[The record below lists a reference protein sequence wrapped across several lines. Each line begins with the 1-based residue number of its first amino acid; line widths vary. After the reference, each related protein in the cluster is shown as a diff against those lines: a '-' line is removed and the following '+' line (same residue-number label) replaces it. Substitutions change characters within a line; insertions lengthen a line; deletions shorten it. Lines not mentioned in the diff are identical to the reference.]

1 MAETEILLIVCTL
14 NGWKGESFFNP
25 DSQYRTARIERMVT
39 VEEYRLER
47 DTMGEVKVP
56 SAAYYGAETQRAFQ
70 NFPISGLRLPKEFI
84 RAMALIKLSAAR
96 ANMQLGILDSKKGE
110 AIVSA
115 AKEIME
121 GSLYEHFVVDV
132 FQTGSGT
139 SSNMNMNEVIANRA
153 IELLG
158 GKRGEKSIVH
168 PNNDVNM
175 CQSTN
180 DVFPSAIHVSAAEAI
195 ARRLIPSL
203 KVLADA
209 LDTKSTEFVDVV
221 KAGRTHLQDAVPI
234 TLGQEFSG
242 YASMIR
248 HALKRAEQ
256 AKNILMELPL
266 GGTAVGTGLNAH
278 PKYAELAIMEINRLT
293 GLSFRRAEN
302 TFEGMQSKDATVE
315 ASGLLKV
322 IATSLMKISNDLRLL
337 NSGPRTAIG
346 EIDLPA
352 MEPGSSI
359 MPGKVN
365 PVIPE
370 ALGLVAAQVYG
381 NDAAIGICGSLGQLE
396 LNVMMPVIAYDLLQ
410 SIEILA
416 NGSRILGEKCVAGI
430 TADKNRCLDYGERTL
445 MTVTTLTPK
454 IGYDNAAKITKK
466 AIAENKSLRQVL
478 LEEGILPKD
487 KLDEILDLKKLTK
500 GGRA

>member
-1 MAETEILLIVCTL
+1 M
-14 NGWKGESFFNP
+14 NHFPP
-25 DSQYRTARIERMVT
+25 DSMDGTAMVT
-39 VEEYRLER
+39 VEDYRVEK
-47 DTMGEVKVP
+47 DSMGEVKVP
-56 SAAYYGAETQRAFQ
+56 SSVYYGAETQRAVD
-70 NFPISGLRLPKEFI
+70 NFPISGLRFPREFI
-84 RAMALIKLSAAR
+84 RAFAVIKLSAAK
-96 ANMQLGILDSKKGE
+96 ANMQLGILDRSKGD

-121 GSLYEHFVVDV
+121 GALYDQFVVDV

-139 SSNMNMNEVIANRA
+139 STNMNINEVIANRA
-153 IELLG
+153 DELLG
-158 GKRGEKSIVH
+158 GRRGDRSLVH
-168 PNNDVNM
+168 PNDHVNM

-180 DVFPSAIHVSAAEAI
+180 DVFPSAIHISSVEAI
-195 ARRLIPSL
+195 GRKLIPGLRALAESL
-203 KVLADA
+203 EKKVKEFE
-209 LDTKSTEFVDVV
+209 DTV

-234 TLGQEFSG
+234 MVGQEFSG
-242 YASMIR
+242 YLSMIK
-248 HALKRAEQ
+248 HGIARAEQ
-256 AKNILMELPL
+256 ARDTLLELPL

-278 PKYAELAIMEINRLT
+278 PKYAELAIADINRLT
-293 GLSFRRAEN
+293 GFSFRKADN
-302 TFEGMQSKDATVE
+302 TFEAMQGKDACVE
-315 ASGLLKV
+315 ASGLLKT

-381 NDAAIGICGSLGQLE
+381 NDTSIGICGSLGQLE
-396 LNVMMPVIAYDLLQ
+396 LNTMMPVIAYDLLQ

-416 NGSRILGEKCVAGI
+416 NGARILGEKCVAGI
-430 TADKNRCLDYGERTL
+430 TVDKKRCLEYAERTL
-445 MTVTTLTPK
+445 MMVTRLTPI
-454 IGYDNAAKITKK
+454 IGYDNAAKIAKK
-466 AIAENKSLRQVL
+466 AMAENKSLRQVV
-478 LEEGILPKD
+478 LEQGILPKE
-487 KLDEILDLKKLTK
+487 KVDEVLDLKKMTK

>member
-1 MAETEILLIVCTL
+1 
-14 NGWKGESFFNP
+14 
-25 DSQYRTARIERMVT
+25 MVT
-39 VEEYRLER
+39 VEDYRL
-47 DTMGEVKVP
+47 DKDSMGEVKVP
-56 SAAYYGAETQRAFQ
+56 ASAYYGAETQRAFQ
-70 NFPISGLRLPKEFI
+70 NFPISGLRLPQEFI

-96 ANMQLGILDSKKGE
+96 ANMQLGLLDSKKGE
-110 AIVSA
+110 AIISA

-121 GSLYEHFVVDV
+121 GSLYDQFVVDV

-153 IELLG
+153 AELLG
-158 GKRGEKSIVH
+158 GKKGDRSMIH

-180 DVFPSAIHVSAAEAI
+180 DVFPSAIHVSSAEEI

-203 KVLADA
+203 RILAEA
-209 LDTKSTEFVDVV
+209 LEKKAREFEDVV
-221 KAGRTHLQDAVPI
+221 KAGRTHLQDAVPV

-242 YASMIR
+242 FASMIR
-248 HALKRAEQ
+248 HGIRRAEQ
-256 AKNILMELPL
+256 ARDILMELPL
-266 GGTAVGTGLNAH
+266 GGTATGTGLNAH
-278 PKYAELAIMEINRLT
+278 PKYAELAITEINRLT
-293 GLSFRRAEN
+293 GLSFKKAEN
-302 TFEGMQSKDATVE
+302 TFEAMQSKDAAVE
-315 ASGLLKV
+315 ASGHLKT

-337 NSGPRTAIG
+337 NSGPRTALG

-381 NDAAIGICGSLGQLE
+381 NDTAIGICGSLGQLE

-410 SIEILA
+410 SIQILA

-430 TADKNRCLDYGERTL
+430 TADKKRALEYAERTL
-445 MTVTTLTPK
+445 MLVTTLTPK
-454 IGYDNAAKITKK
+454 IGYDNAAKIAKR
-466 AIAENKSLRQVL
+466 AIAENKSLREVL
-478 LEEGILPKD
+478 LDEKILPKD
-487 KLDEILDLKKLTK
+487 KLDEALDLKKMTK

>member
-1 MAETEILLIVCTL
+1 MKTV
-14 NGWKGESFFNP
+14 G
-25 DSQYRTARIERMVT
+25 DYRIEK
-39 VEEYRLER
+39 
-47 DTMGEVKVP
+47 DTMGDVKVP
-56 SAAYYGAETQRAFQ
+56 SWAYWGAQTQRAVD
-70 NFPISGLRLPKEFI
+70 NFPISSLRFSKDFI
-84 RAMALIKLSAAR
+84 RALALVKLAAAK
-96 ANMQLGILDSKKGE
+96 ANMQIGLLDEKKGN
-110 AIVSA
+110 AVVSA
-115 AKEIME
+115 AKEVME

-139 SSNMNMNEVIANRA
+139 STNMNMNEVLANRA
-153 IELLG
+153 IELLDG
-158 GKRGEKSIVH
+158 ERGQKGLIH
-168 PNNDVNM
+168 PNDHVNM
-175 CQSTN
+175 GQSTN
-180 DVFPSAIHVSAAEAI
+180 DVFPSSIHIAAAEAVT
-195 ARRLIPSL
+195 RKLLPSL
-203 KVLADA
+203 QVLARS
-209 LDTKSTEFVDVV
+209 LDGKAKEFEDIV

-242 YASMIR
+242 YASMINHGIR
-248 HALKRAEQ
+248 RAEK
-256 AKNILMELPL
+256 ARDALLELPL
-266 GGTAVGTGLNAH
+266 GGNAVGTGLNTH
-278 PKYAELAIMEINRLT
+278 PKYAELAIREINRLT
-293 GLSFRRAEN
+293 GLEFRKAEN
-302 TFEGMQSKDATVE
+302 MFEGLQSKDASVE

-337 NSGPRTAIG
+337 NSGPRTALG

-381 NDAAIGICGSLGQLE
+381 NDAAIGLCGSLGQLE

-416 NGSRILGEKCVAGI
+416 NGLRILGEKCVMGI
-430 TADKNRCLDYGERTL
+430 TADKKRCMDYAERTL
-445 MTVTTLTPK
+445 MMVTRLTPK
-454 IGYDNAAKITKK
+454 IGYDNAAKIAKK
-466 AIAENKSLRQVL
+466 AMAENKSLREVV

-487 KLDEILDLKKLTK
+487 KLDEVLNLKKMTK

>member
-1 MAETEILLIVCTL
+1 
-14 NGWKGESFFNP
+14 
-25 DSQYRTARIERMVT
+25 MVT
-39 VEEYRLER
+39 VEEYRL
-47 DTMGEVKVP
+47 DKDSMGEVKVP
-56 SAAYYGAETQRAFQ
+56 ASAYYGAETQRAFQ

-84 RAMALIKLSAAR
+84 RAMALVKLSAAR
-96 ANMQLGILDSKKGE
+96 ANMQLGLLDSKKGE
-110 AIVSA
+110 AIISA
-115 AKEIME
+115 AKEIIE
-121 GSLYEHFVVDV
+121 GSLYDQFVVDV

-153 IELLG
+153 AELLG
-158 GKRGEKSIVH
+158 GKKGDRSMIH

-180 DVFPSAIHVSAAEAI
+180 DVFPSAIHVSSAEEI

-203 KVLADA
+203 RILAEA
-209 LDTKSTEFVDVV
+209 LEKKAREFEDVV
-221 KAGRTHLQDAVPI
+221 KAGRTHLQDAVPV

-248 HALKRAEQ
+248 HGIRRAEQ
-256 AKNILMELPL
+256 ARDILMELPL
-266 GGTAVGTGLNAH
+266 GGTATGTGLNAH
-278 PKYAELAIMEINRLT
+278 PKYADLAITEINRLT
-293 GLSFRRAEN
+293 GLSFKKAEN
-302 TFEGMQSKDATVE
+302 TFEAMQSKDATVE
-315 ASGLLKV
+315 ASGHLKT

-337 NSGPRTAIG
+337 NSGPRTALG
-346 EIDLPA
+346 EIELPA

-381 NDAAIGICGSLGQLE
+381 NDTAIGICGSLGQLE

-410 SIEILA
+410 SIQILA
-416 NGSRILGEKCVAGI
+416 NGSRILGEKCIAGI
-430 TADKNRCLDYGERTL
+430 TADKKRALEYAERTL
-445 MTVTTLTPK
+445 MLITTLTPK
-454 IGYDNAAKITKK
+454 IGYDNAAKIAKR
-466 AIAENKSLRQVL
+466 AISENKSLREVL
-478 LEEGILPKD
+478 IEEKILPKD
-487 KLDEILDLKKLTK
+487 KLDEALDLKKMTK

>member
-1 MAETEILLIVCTL
+1 MKTV
-14 NGWKGESFFNP
+14 G
-25 DSQYRTARIERMVT
+25 DYRIEK
-39 VEEYRLER
+39 
-47 DTMGEVKVP
+47 DTMGDVKVP
-56 SAAYYGAETQRAFQ
+56 SWAYWGAQTQRAVD
-70 NFPISGLRLPKEFI
+70 NFPISSLRFSKDFI
-84 RAMALIKLSAAR
+84 SALALVKLAAAK
-96 ANMQLGILDSKKGE
+96 ANMQLGLLDEKKGN

-139 SSNMNMNEVIANRA
+139 STNMNMNEVLANRA

-158 GKRGEKSIVH
+158 GERGQKGLIH
-168 PNNDVNM
+168 PNDQVNM
-175 CQSTN
+175 GQSTN
-180 DVFPSAIHVSAAEAI
+180 DVFPSSIHIAAAEAVT
-195 ARRLIPSL
+195 RKLLPSL
-203 KVLADA
+203 QVLAKS
-209 LDTKSTEFVDVV
+209 LDGKAKEFEDVV

-242 YASMIR
+242 YAGMIR
-248 HALKRAEQ
+248 HGIKRAEQ
-256 AKNILMELPL
+256 ARDVLMELPL

-278 PKYAELAIMEINRLT
+278 PKYAELAIAEINRLT
-293 GLSFRRAEN
+293 ALSFRKAEN
-302 TFEGMQSKDATVE
+302 SFEAMQSKDACVE
-315 ASGLLKV
+315 ASGDLKT

-337 NSGPRTAIG
+337 NSGPRTALG

-370 ALGLVAAQVYG
+370 ALNLVAAQVYG
-381 NDAAIGICGSLGQLE
+381 NDTAIGVCGMLGQLE

-410 SIEILA
+410 SITILA
-416 NGSRILGEKCVAGI
+416 NGSRVLGEKCVGGI
-430 TADKNRCLDYGERTL
+430 TADKKRCLEYAERTL
-445 MTVTTLTPK
+445 MMVTRLTPK
-454 IGYDNAAKITKK
+454 IGYDNAAKIAKK
-466 AIAENKSLRQVL
+466 AMAENKSLREVV

-487 KLDEILDLKKLTK
+487 KLDEILDLKKMTK

>member
-1 MAETEILLIVCTL
+1 
-14 NGWKGESFFNP
+14 
-25 DSQYRTARIERMVT
+25 MVT
-39 VEEYRLER
+39 VEDYRLER
-47 DTMGEVKVP
+47 DTMGEVRVQN
-56 SAAYYGAETQRAFQ
+56 SAYYGAETQRAVQ
-70 NFPISGLRLPKEFI
+70 NFPISGLRLPREFV

-96 ANMQLGILDSKKGE
+96 ANMQLGLLDPKKGE
-110 AIVSA
+110 AITSA

-121 GSLYEHFVVDV
+121 GNLYDQFVVDV

-153 IELLG
+153 VELLG
-158 GKRGEKSIVH
+158 GKKGDKSIVH
-168 PNNDVNM
+168 PNDHVNM

-195 ARRLIPSL
+195 ARKLIPGL
-203 KVLADA
+203 RTLVDA
-209 LDTKSTEFVDVV
+209 LDRKAQEFDDAV

-248 HALKRAEQ
+248 HGIKRAEQ
-256 AKNILMELPL
+256 AEEILMELPL

-278 PKYAELAIMEINRLT
+278 PKYSELAINEINRLT
-293 GLSFRRAEN
+293 GLKFRKADN

-315 ASGLLKV
+315 ASGLLTV

-337 NSGPRTAIG
+337 NSGPRTALG
-346 EIDLPA
+346 EIELPA

-381 NDAAIGICGSLGQLE
+381 NNAAIGICGSLGQLE

-430 TADKNRCLDYGERTL
+430 TADKKRLLDYAERTL
-445 MTVTTLTPK
+445 MMVTRLTPK
-454 IGYDNAAKITKK
+454 IGYDNAAKIAKK
-466 AIAENKSLRQVL
+466 AMAENKSLREVV
-478 LEEGILPKD
+478 LEEGVLTKD
-487 KLDEILDLKKLTK
+487 RVDEVLDLKKMTK

>member
-1 MAETEILLIVCTL
+1 
-14 NGWKGESFFNP
+14 
-25 DSQYRTARIERMVT
+25 MVA

-56 SAAYYGAETQRAFQ
+56 SSAYYGAETQRAFQ

-96 ANMQLGILDSKKGE
+96 ANMQLGDLDPKKGE

-121 GSLYEHFVVDV
+121 GSLYDQFVVDV

-139 SSNMNMNEVIANRA
+139 SSNMNMNEVLANRA

-158 GKRGEKSIVH
+158 GKRGDKSIIH
-168 PNNDVNM
+168 PNDQVNM
-175 CQSTN
+175 SQSTN
-180 DVFPSAIHVSAAEAI
+180 DVFPSAIHVSAAEGI

-203 KVLADA
+203 RVLAEA
-209 LDTKSTEFVDVV
+209 LKRKAAEFEDVV
-221 KAGRTHLQDAVPI
+221 KAGRTHLQDAVPV

-242 YASMIR
+242 YASMIL
-248 HALKRAEQ
+248 HGIKRAEQ
-256 AKNILMELPL
+256 ARDILMELPL
-266 GGTAVGTGLNAH
+266 GGTATGTGLNAR
-278 PKYAELAIMEINRLT
+278 PKYAETAITEINRLT
-293 GLSFRRAEN
+293 GLSFRKADN
-302 TFEGMQSKDATVE
+302 TFEAMQSKDATVE
-315 ASGLLKV
+315 ASGLLKT

-337 NSGPRTAIG
+337 NSGPRTALG

-381 NDAAIGICGSLGQLE
+381 NDTAIGICGSLGQLE

-430 TADKNRCLDYGERTL
+430 TADKKRCMDYAERTL
-445 MTVTTLTPK
+445 MMVTRLTPK

-466 AIAENKSLRQVL
+466 AMAENKSLRQVV

-487 KLDEILDLKKLTK
+487 KLDDVLDLKKMTK

>member
-1 MAETEILLIVCTL
+1 
-14 NGWKGESFFNP
+14 
-25 DSQYRTARIERMVT
+25 MVT
-39 VEEYRLER
+39 VEEYRLDR
-47 DTMGEVKVP
+47 DSMGEVKVP
-56 SAAYYGAETQRAFQ
+56 SSAYYGAETQRAFQ

-84 RAMALIKLSAAR
+84 RALALIKLSAAR
-96 ANMQLGILDSKKGE
+96 ANMQLGLLDPKKGE
-110 AIVSA
+110 AIASA

-121 GSLYEHFVVDV
+121 GSYYDQFVVDV

-158 GKRGEKSIVH
+158 GKRGDKSIIH
-168 PNNDVNM
+168 PNDHVNM

-195 ARRLIPSL
+195 VRRLIPSL
-203 KVLADA
+203 RVLADA
-209 LDTKSTEFVDVV
+209 LEKKVSEFEDVV

-248 HALKRAEQ
+248 HGIKRAEQ
-256 AKNILMELPL
+256 ARDTLMELPL

-278 PKYAELAIMEINRLT
+278 PKYSELAIMEINRMT
-293 GLSFRRAEN
+293 SLSFRKAEN
-302 TFEGMQSKDATVE
+302 MFEGLQNKDASVE
-315 ASGLLKV
+315 ASGL
-322 IATSLMKISNDLRLL
+322 
-337 NSGPRTAIG
+337 
-346 EIDLPA
+346 
-352 MEPGSSI
+352 
-359 MPGKVN
+359 
-365 PVIPE
+365 
-370 ALGLVAAQVYG
+370 
-381 NDAAIGICGSLGQLE
+381 

-416 NGSRILGEKCVAGI
+416 NGSRILGEKCVMGI
-430 TADKNRCLDYGERTL
+430 TADKKRCMDYAERTL
-445 MTVTTLTPK
+445 MMVTRLTPK
-454 IGYDNAAKITKK
+454 IGYDNAAKIAKK
-466 AIAENKSLRQVL
+466 AMAENKSLREVV

-487 KLDEILDLKKLTK
+487 RLDEVLNLKKMTK

>member
-1 MAETEILLIVCTL
+1 
-14 NGWKGESFFNP
+14 
-25 DSQYRTARIERMVT
+25 MVA
-39 VEEYRLER
+39 VEEFRLER

-56 SAAYYGAETQRAFQ
+56 SSAYYGAETQRAFQ
-70 NFPISGLRLPKEFI
+70 NFPISGLRLPREFI

-96 ANMQLGILDSKKGE
+96 ANMLLGLLDPSKGE
-110 AIVSA
+110 AIASA

-121 GSLYEHFVVDV
+121 GALFEQFVVDV

-139 SSNMNMNEVIANRA
+139 STNMNLNEVIANRA

-158 GKRGEKSIVH
+158 GRRGDKSIVH
-168 PNNDVNM
+168 PNDHVNM

-180 DVFPSAIHVSAAEAI
+180 DVFPSAIHVSAAETI
-195 ARRLIPSL
+195 GRKLIPGL
-203 KVLADA
+203 RVLHDA
-209 LDTKSTEFVDVV
+209 LEKKAKEFEDVV

-248 HALKRAEQ
+248 HGIKRAEQ
-256 AKNILMELPL
+256 ARDSLLELPL

-278 PKYAELAIMEINRLT
+278 PKYAEVAIGEINRLT
-293 GLSFRRAEN
+293 GFSFRKAEN
-302 TFEGMQSKDATVE
+302 TFEAMQGKDACVE
-315 ASGLLKV
+315 ASGLLKT
-322 IATSLMKISNDLRLL
+322 IAASLMKISNDLRLL
-337 NSGPRTAIG
+337 NSGPRTALG

-381 NDAAIGICGSLGQLE
+381 NDAAIAVCGSLGQLE
-396 LNVMMPVIAYDLLQ
+396 LNVMMPVIAYNLLQ

-430 TADKNRCLDYGERTL
+430 TADRKRCLDYAERTL
-445 MTVTTLTPK
+445 MMVTRLTPK
-454 IGYDNAAKITKK
+454 IGYDNAAKIAKR
-466 AIAENKSLRQVL
+466 AMAENKSLRQIV
-478 LEEGILPKD
+478 LEEGVLRKGE
-487 KLDEILDLKKLTK
+487 LDEVLDLKKMTK